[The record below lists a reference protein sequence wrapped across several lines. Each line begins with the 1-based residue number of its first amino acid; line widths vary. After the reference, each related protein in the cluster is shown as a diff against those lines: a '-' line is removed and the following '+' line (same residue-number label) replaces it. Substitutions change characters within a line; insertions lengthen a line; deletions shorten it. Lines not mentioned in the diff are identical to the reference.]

1 MNIKIMNLIS
11 NDLTQI
17 LFNIHKIVSEID
29 SSRICEALKYIT
41 FWLYLLCKV
50 NSDAIEY
57 NYNSD

>member
-1 MNIKIMNLIS
+1 MNLIS

-29 SSRICEALKYIT
+29 SSSICEALKYIT